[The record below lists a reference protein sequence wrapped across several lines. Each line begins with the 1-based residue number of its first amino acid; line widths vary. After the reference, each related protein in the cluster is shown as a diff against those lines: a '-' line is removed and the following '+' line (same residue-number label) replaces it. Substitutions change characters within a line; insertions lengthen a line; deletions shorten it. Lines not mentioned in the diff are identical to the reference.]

1 MKILIEK
8 FYNENSKDISGMRL
22 KYHKI
27 REQDLWGKKVIR
39 RKSSSTTNENKKK
52 FFLSSSLEL
61 LRERYTFVRSR
72 KVNFNYWN
80 EI

>member
-27 REQDLWGKKVIR
+27 REQDL
-39 RKSSSTTNENKKK
+39 
-52 FFLSSSLEL
+52 
-61 LRERYTFVRSR
+61 
-72 KVNFNYWN
+72 
-80 EI
+80 